1 MENSQKDIK
10 ISIVIP
16 VLNEEES
23 VIKLYESL
31 TPVLQQYGQPYE
43 IIYVDDGSTDKT
55 PALVS
60 EIPDNHVILIR
71 LRRRFGQ
78 TAAMSAGIHYA
89 KGETIIMMDGDLQN
103 DPQDIPRLMAK
114 MDEGYDIVSGWRKD
128 RKDKYWT
135 RIFPSKI
142 ANWLIGAFTGVKLHD
157 YGCSLKA
164 YHKDV
169 IKDLKLYGEMHRFIP
184 ALASWYGAQIAEIP
198 VIHHPRQFGKSKY
211 SLSRITRVVL
221 DLMTVKFLLS
231 FVTKPLQIFGLLG
244 LGSFSIGTLICLY
257 LTFIKFVFQVN
268 IGGRP
273 LLLLGILMLMAG
285 IQFITLGLLAEMISR
300 TYFESQ
306 NKPIYVIREVVRR
319 DS

>member
-1 MENSQKDIK
+1 MDNSQKETK

-23 VIKLYESL
+23 VIKLYEAL
-31 TPVLQQYGQPYE
+31 TPVLQKYGQPYE

-60 EIPDNHVILIR
+60 EIPDNHVVLIR

-78 TAAMSAGIHYA
+78 TAAMSAGIDYA

-198 VIHHPRQFGKSKY
+198 VVHHPRQFGKSKY

-221 DLMTVKFLLS
+221 DLLTVKFLLS

-257 LTFIKFVFQVN
+257 LTFIKFAFQVN

-306 NKPIYVIREVVRR
+306 NKSIYVIREVVRR

>member
-1 MENSQKDIK
+1 MNHTENK
-10 ISIVIP
+10 IALSIVIP

-23 VIKLYESL
+23 VLKLHQAL
-31 TPVLQQYGQPYE
+31 NPVLQQYGQPYE
-43 IIYVDDGSTDKT
+43 IIFVDDGSTDKT
-55 PALVS
+55 SELVS
-60 EIPDNHVILIR
+60 GIQDPQVVLIR

-78 TAAMSAGIHYA
+78 TAAMSAGIDYA
-89 KGETIIMMDGDLQN
+89 RGEIIIMMDGDLQN
-103 DPQDIPRLMAK
+103 DPQDIPRLLAK
-114 MDEGYDIVSGWRKD
+114 MNEGYDIVSGWRKD
-128 RKDKYWT
+128 RKDKYMT

-142 ANWLIGAFTGVKLHD
+142 ANWLIGAITGVRLHD

-184 ALASWYGAQIAEIP
+184 ALASWYGASIAEMP

-211 SLSRITRVVL
+211 SLTRITRVVL
-221 DLMTVKFLLS
+221 DLLTVKFLLS

-257 LTFIKFVFQVN
+257 LTFIKFFYQVN

-306 NKPIYVIREVVRR
+306 DKPIYVIKEVVRR
-319 DS
+319 ES

>member
-1 MENSQKDIK
+1 MDNSQIETK

-23 VIKLYESL
+23 VIKLYEAL
-31 TPVLQQYGQPYE
+31 TPVLQKYGQPYE

-60 EIPDNHVILIR
+60 EIPDNHVVLIR

-78 TAAMSAGIHYA
+78 TAAMSAGIDYA

-198 VIHHPRQFGKSKY
+198 VVHHPRQFGKSKY

-257 LTFIKFVFQVN
+257 LTFIKFAFQVN